1 MTQKQIPLYKEAI
14 QFGWNTFKKNR
25 TILVWI
31 FILIFISYLITSYI
45 DTNLLWSNNIQIIT
59 IIVDSILSLGVI
71 AIVLNIYNKKTSNTA
86 MLFSQANKFFIYI
99 WSLILYYLGI
109 IIWLIALIVPWIIF
123 ALRCSFFAYF
133 IVEENLWP
141 IEALKA
147 SRNKTRWYG
156 RRLFGFYIIL
166 GCINILWFVALFVG
180 LLVSLPI
187 TSLASAYYYKKITQN
202 KKPS

>member
-1 MTQKQIPLYKEAI
+1 MKQKQIPLYKEAL
-14 QFGWNTFKKNR
+14 QFGRNTFKKNR

-45 DTNLLWSNNIQIIT
+45 DTNLLWNNNIQIIT

-71 AIVLNIYNKKTSNTA
+71 SIVLRIYNKKIPKIN
-86 MLFSQANKFFIYI
+86 MLFSQINKVIVYIASLIIYI
-99 WSLILYYLGI
+99 IGI
-109 IIWLIALIVPWIIF
+109 IIGMIALIIPWIVF

-133 IVEENLWP
+133 IVEKDLGP
-141 IEALKA
+141 IDALKA
-147 SRNKTRWYG
+147 SRKHTKGHW

-166 GCINILWFVALFVG
+166 ASINILWFLALFVW
-180 LLVSLPI
+180 LLISLPI
-187 TSLASAYYYKKITQN
+187 TSLASAYYYKKIIEN